1 MTTEKDVV
9 VIAQAIKSFRENLPM
24 LGDLLDIEAQRAKM
38 QYDALIKRGFTP
50 DQAMYFC
57 VHSR

>member
-1 MTTEKDVV
+1 MINEKDVV
-9 VIAQAIKSFRENLPM
+9 KVAQAIKSFRENLPM
-24 LGDLLDIEAQRAKM
+24 LGDLLDIEAQKAKM
-38 QYDALIKRGFTP
+38 QYDSLLKRGFTP